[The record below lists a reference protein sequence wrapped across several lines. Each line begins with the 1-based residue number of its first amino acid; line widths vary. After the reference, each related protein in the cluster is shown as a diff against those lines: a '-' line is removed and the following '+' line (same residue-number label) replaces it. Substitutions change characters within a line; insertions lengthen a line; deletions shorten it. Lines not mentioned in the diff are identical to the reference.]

1 MTIAKI
7 FNATLIDAPTPHA
20 LRVRENVYCVI
31 TDDGVIGQ
39 ICNNESE
46 LREEFRRLLP
56 AVEKMRGTQ
65 VLIPGLVDLHI
76 HAPQFKQLGTKTD
89 IPLMEWLQK
98 YTFPAEAAFSSPSHA
113 KQIYPKLTT
122 HLLKNATTTAVLYGS
137 NHLEA
142 TKILANCCFEAGI
155 RAFVGKTCA
164 DMLTPDYYVETTEG
178 SLKDTEE
185 FVKWCFEK
193 WGSGKDAV
201 VRPVITPRFIPTCS
215 KELLKGLGDISKKYN
230 CFVQSHAAESVD
242 EEALVEIQHP
252 GQRDVEIYNET
263 GLLGD
268 KTILAHCC
276 RLKDAE
282 VGVMESIGSAVV
294 SCPWSNILFA
304 RATVPIPHYQATFPN
319 LKIGLGT
326 DVAGGFGTMLDNMR
340 TAILQDRIDSFAT
353 VNRSSNVTESDIKA
367 EKWTVDFK
375 YAFHLATASG
385 ARALGMEDMI
395 GKFEEGMKWDAV
407 ELDLAMDESGEG
419 DSLCDRRQRFT
430 RFGDESVAEL
440 FEKWVTTGDDRN
452 VRRVWVNGKACNEKL
467 DVSKISAE

>member
-1 MTIAKI
+1 MATAKI
-7 FNATLIDAPTPHA
+7 FNATLIDAPTPQS
-20 LRVRENVYCVI
+20 LRVRENVYCVV
-31 TDDGVIGQ
+31 TEEGVIGQ
-39 ICNNESE
+39 ICDTESD

-56 AVEKMRGTQ
+56 AAVEKMRPTQ

-89 IPLMEWLQK
+89 IPLMEWLHK

-113 KQIYPKLTT
+113 KNIYPKLTT
-122 HLLKNATTTAVLYGS
+122 HLLKNATTTAVLYSS
-137 NHLEA
+137 NHLDA
-142 TKILANCCFEAGI
+142 TKILANCCFQAGI

-164 DMLTPDYYVETTEG
+164 DMLTPEYYVETTEG
-178 SLKDTEE
+178 SLRDTEE

-193 WGSGKDAV
+193 WGSGREAM
-201 VRPVITPRFIPTCS
+201 VRPVVTPR
-215 KELLKGLGDISKKYN
+215 
-230 CFVQSHAAESVD
+230 
-242 EEALVEIQHP
+242 
-252 GQRDVEIYNET
+252 
-263 GLLGD
+263 
-268 KTILAHCC
+268 
-276 RLKDAE
+276 
-282 VGVMESIGSAVV
+282 
-294 SCPWSNILFA
+294 WSNILFA
-304 RATVPIPHYQATFPN
+304 RATVPIPQYTATFPN

-353 VNRSSNVTESDIKA
+353 VNRSSTITESDIKA

-395 GKFEEGMKWDAV
+395 GRFEEGMKWDAV
-407 ELDLAMDESGEG
+407 ELDLAMDEDLDGEG
-419 DSLCDRRQRFT
+419 GLFDRRQRFT

-452 VRRVWVNGKACNEKL
+452 VRRVWVNGKMCTQKI
-467 DVSKISAE
+467 DVSKISTE